1 MRSWSNPRYQNETN
15 KRLLY
20 STTPLKRLYQILPSN
35 PLPFHRTRSP
45 HHPPPE
51 ELTHNT
57 KPVFRPSQ
65 FRLEQIMLIRRF
77 NLPLADSSQRSI
89 CRCADG
95 ALGILVDAVETALVE
110 GVAAEEV
117 DGG

>member
-1 MRSWSNPRYQNETN
+1 
-15 KRLLY
+15 
-20 STTPLKRLYQILPSN
+20 
-35 PLPFHRTRSP
+35 
-45 HHPPPE
+45 
-51 ELTHNT
+51 
-57 KPVFRPSQ
+57 
-65 FRLEQIMLIRRF
+65 MLIRRF